1 MAAKG
6 RLWAGLRMMVLTGSS
21 PMTAE
26 LRAAVQRY
34 SELARS
40 AADDARPLP
49 GSEWTVREAVAHVT
63 TVAPRYAKFPHG
75 TQRLADTPAELPALN
90 GEEIEALGERPVA
103 EMLTM
108 LADAV
113 DAVIVQVEGFGDE
126 PPQYRFHGG
135 GLVTA
140 DVALGILL
148 GELVVHGW
156 DMARALHRPWP
167 VTGQQVS
174 LIWSGVE
181 PILPGWVDPGS
192 AAGHQAA
199 YQVHLGDGRR
209 HVLWFT
215 NGALATQLPA
225 GRRIQCHVGGSPEA
239 ILLILYRRLSP
250 WRAAL
255 TGRVAAWG
263 PCPWLAL
270 SVADRFYLP

>member
-1 MAAKG
+1 MAGKG

-21 PMTAE
+21 PMAAE

-63 TVAPRYAKFPHG
+63 TVAPRYAKFPSG

-90 GEEIEALGERPVA
+90 GEEIEALGELPVA
-103 EMLTM
+103 EMLTV

-113 DAVIVQVEGFGDE
+113 EAVIGQVEGFGDQ

-209 HVLWFT
+209 HVLCFT
-215 NGALATQLPA
+215 NGAASGRAAHPMPRRRQPRGHPAHLVPAPVAVASRADRPRRRLGPAPMAGILRRRPLLPA
-225 GRRIQCHVGGSPEA
+225 
-239 ILLILYRRLSP
+239 
-250 WRAAL
+250 L
-255 TGRVAAWG
+255 TT
-263 PCPWLAL
+263 
-270 SVADRFYLP
+270 D